1 MKGHII
7 TIVYE
12 STELTIV
19 SGFVETENIYE
30 AIGQAVMEKQD
41 LGSIV
46 LISSN
51 PCNSNKETVTFVDAL
66 KRLK

>member
-1 MKGHII
+1 MV

-19 SGFVETENIYE
+19 SGFVESENIHE

-51 PCNSNKETVTFVDAL
+51 PCNSNEETVTFVDVL
-66 KRLK
+66 KKIK